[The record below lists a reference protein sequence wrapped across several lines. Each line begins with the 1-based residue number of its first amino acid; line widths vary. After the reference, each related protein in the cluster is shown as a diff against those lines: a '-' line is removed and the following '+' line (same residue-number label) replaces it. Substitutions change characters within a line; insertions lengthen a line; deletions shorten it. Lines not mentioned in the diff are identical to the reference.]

1 MEIRLIRAK
10 IEEAGILWE
19 MQVKSFQKLLDK
31 YQDFETNPASESV
44 DKVRGRLKQKNT
56 YYYFICLGNE
66 KVGAIRVIDSHRED
80 RNKRIS
86 PLFILPEYQGKGIAQ
101 KVIRLCERIHG
112 EKGWELNTILQE
124 KGNCYL
130 YEKMGYHTNGKV
142 EMINDKL
149 TLIFYEK

>member
-66 KVGAIRVIDSHRED
+66 KVEPSV
-80 RNKRIS
+80 
-86 PLFILPEYQGKGIAQ
+86 
-101 KVIRLCERIHG
+101 
-112 EKGWELNTILQE
+112 
-124 KGNCYL
+124 
-130 YEKMGYHTNGKV
+130 
-142 EMINDKL
+142 
-149 TLIFYEK
+149 